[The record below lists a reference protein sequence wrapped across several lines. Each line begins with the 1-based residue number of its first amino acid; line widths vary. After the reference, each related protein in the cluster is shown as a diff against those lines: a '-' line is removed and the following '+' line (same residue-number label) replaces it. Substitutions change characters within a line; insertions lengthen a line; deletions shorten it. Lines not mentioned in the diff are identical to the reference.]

1 MFYRM
6 FSVLTLTLVL
16 GACAIGNKYDYGSAS
31 VTIGADTDKSVS
43 ATVIDHRP
51 YVVNGSKAPSFVGLQ
66 RGGFG
71 NPFNVTTV
79 SGRGLAEDLTDA
91 LVRALD
97 VQGVTAE
104 ALMLA
109 PGTSID
115 DSVKQFQGQGTD
127 LLLVVVM
134 REWKT
139 DAMMRLTLH
148 WALDASVHD
157 PSGGTLG
164 KHSISGKAPVGAAG
178 FQSGNSVVS
187 GQQASQKLTELLNHP
202 DIVAALR

>member
-6 FSVLTLTLVL
+6 CSVLTLTLVL
-16 GACAIGNKYDYGSAS
+16 GACAIGNKYDYGAAS
-31 VTIGADTDKSVS
+31 VTIGAETDKSVS

-51 YVVNGSKAPSFVGLQ
+51 YVVNGNKSPSFVGLQ

-71 NPFNVTTV
+71 NPFNVTTT
-79 SGRGLAEDLTDA
+79 SGRGLAEDLTDV

-97 VQGVTAE
+97 VQGVTAK

-115 DSVKQFQGQGTD
+115 NSVKQFRGQGTD
-127 LLLVVVM
+127 LLLVVAM

-157 PSGGTLG
+157 PSGATLA
-164 KHSISGKAPVGAAG
+164 KHSISGTAPVGAAG
-178 FQSGNSVVS
+178 FQSGNSVVAS
-187 GQQASQKLTELLNHP
+187 QQISQKLNELLNHP